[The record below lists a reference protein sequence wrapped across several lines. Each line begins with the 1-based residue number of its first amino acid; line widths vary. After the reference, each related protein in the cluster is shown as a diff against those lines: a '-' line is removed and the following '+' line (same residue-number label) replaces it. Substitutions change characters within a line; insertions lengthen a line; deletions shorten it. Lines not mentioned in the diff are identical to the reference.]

1 MTLLVLFGGAEHCS
15 EQLHQLKPSARVM
28 EEEGVLMQ
36 ALAEADEELRT
47 RFRMMGPSKLLGG
60 RRCGVVFA
68 GVSAVLRVV
77 GNLSKPLE
85 TPLDLSPYP

>member
-60 RRCGVVFA
+60 RLVFA